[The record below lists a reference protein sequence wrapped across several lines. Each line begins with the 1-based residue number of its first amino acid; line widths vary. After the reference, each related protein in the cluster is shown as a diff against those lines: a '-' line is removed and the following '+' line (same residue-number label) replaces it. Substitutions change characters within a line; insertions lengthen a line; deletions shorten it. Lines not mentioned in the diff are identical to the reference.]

1 MKASEKISDNLK
13 FLKKL
18 TFDDLGLSPPKG
30 INEYA
35 QELKLGD
42 KK

>member
-1 MKASEKISDNLK
+1 LK

-30 INEYA
+30 IDGINN
-35 QELKLGD
+35 ELKEIKLTD
-42 KK
+42 RE